1 MSRLTLSGIT
11 VRYGGVTPL
20 DDVSLAFESGVC
32 GIIGPNG
39 AGKTTTFNV
48 LSGFTQPVAG
58 SVDLDGDDLL
68 AVRAHRRARWG
79 LRRSFQQEQVVRTL
93 TAREN
98 VLLAAEHS
106 GSPAADVDRALDY
119 VRLARPDRL
128 GAELTM
134 FERRLVEIASCVVG
148 TPRLVLLDEPAAG
161 LDPAESEQLLGLI
174 TRIPQEVGA
183 LVLLVDHDM
192 DLVRAA
198 CGTVAVLD
206 FGARIAAGPTLQ
218 VLGSPEV
225 RKAYLGIDEEVT
237 A

>member
-20 DDVSLAFESGVC
+20 DDVSMTFDSGVC
-32 GIIGPNG
+32 GVIGPNG

-48 LSGFTQPVAG
+48 LSGFALPVAG

-68 AVRAHRRARWG
+68 AVPAHRRARWG

-119 VRLARPDRL
+119 VQLTRPDRPA
-128 GAELTM
+128 AELTM
-134 FERRLVEIASCVVG
+134 FERRLVDLASCVVG

-161 LDPAESEQLLGLI
+161 LDPAESERLLGLI

-206 FGARIAAGPTLQ
+206 FGRRIAAGPTLE
-218 VLGSPEV
+218 VLSSPEV

-237 A
+237 T